1 VQRII
6 LIKSNAKEF
15 CTVSQILASRLKF
28 IRRVR
33 GVTQQTIADALGIS
47 RAAYSA
53 YETSTAEPDVDL
65 IRKLAQYYHVSVD
78 FLLQIDM
85 QTEDPELD
93 GLRAMLW
100 EHIAR
105 ADKET
110 AQMILQLFSKMK
122 T

>member
-1 VQRII
+1 M
-6 LIKSNAKEF
+6 
-15 CTVSQILASRLKF
+15 SQILASRLKF

-53 YETSTAEPDVDL
+53 YETAAAEPDVDL

-85 QTEDPELD
+85 QPEDPELD

-110 AQMILQLFSKMK
+110 AQMMLQLFSKMK